1 MEKRIGNLDEY
12 INESKLTDEFDKLTK
27 SNNTLID
34 DDIMKSKGLDKKQ
47 KYDLLIMLANKGLL
61 FNSDTFDA
69 SAKKDDV
76 GVGDMTAADVEKKW
90 K

>member
-1 MEKRIGNLDEY
+1 
-12 INESKLTDEFDKLTK
+12 
-27 SNNTLID
+27 
-34 DDIMKSKGLDKKQ
+34 MKSKGLDKKQ